1 MQDRLRAGGEG
12 TTEDEMV
19 GWHHRPSGH
28 EFELMGVGDGQGSR
42 ACCGPW
48 SLKVSD
54 CLRIWT
60 EQKDAVFLWN
70 PLYWTITTLWA
81 FVGFGDDLLW
91 LSWFANISLHSRL
104 PSFLKVSFFGHLL
117 WNWSRSHF
125 PGFGLFLIALGD
137 GFQKTLQGN
146 HPNPKRPLSLY
157 PRMFYVFLKTLIGSL
172 LTFRYLWFGVH
183 FVYSVREYAY
193 LILVFFVLISLL
205 WSFIV
210 SLASVYY

>member
-1 MQDRLRAGGEG
+1 MASPTQWTWVWAHGSWWWTGKPGMLRSMKSQRVGLSEDLNG
-12 TTEDEMV
+12 TE
-19 GWHHRPSGH
+19 
-28 EFELMGVGDGQGSR
+28 Q
-42 ACCGPW
+42 
-48 SLKVSD
+48 
-54 CLRIWT
+54 
-60 EQKDAVFLWN
+60 QKDAVFLWN
-70 PLYWTITTLWA
+70 PLYWTITALWA

-91 LSWFANISLHSRL
+91 LSWFANISLHSRV

-172 LTFRYLWFGVH
+172 LTFRYLWFGVNLMNG
-183 FVYSVREYAY
+183 VREC
-193 LILVFFVLISLL
+193 ST
-205 WSFIV
+205 SF
-210 SLASVYY
+210 SFSSF